1 MNFTNWIA
9 SSKFDIPADVQKSVW
24 QKQNIISNCFALPI
38 VFLVG
43 RLSDRMSPKLLVP
56 GVLIFQIILM
66 GGYML
71 CGDPTG
77 WYAYVLSA
85 FQGGSGYAVIVA
97 MQGYAVKRVPKMIR
111 GIVMALI
118 ISLSSLG
125 GVIYLQVSK
134 PFFETAPNMVFGFIG
149 IFDIIVLVF
158 ILICIALGKYGD
170 IAPQED
176 TFGEGNSQK
185 HEKGTADV
193 VKNDDRGFDD
203 DIPEVPYFKDIY
215 DEHIPEMSSERE
227 ASSFHTK
234 KFLHKSGRSSRHV
247 YDDCLSDGDE
257 QNDIIIG
264 SIRQTQNRNS
274 YKGTVDSMA
283 YNDQMRATA

>member
-1 MNFTNWIA
+1 
-9 SSKFDIPADVQKSVW
+9 
-24 QKQNIISNCFALPI
+24 
-38 VFLVG
+38 
-43 RLSDRMSPKLLVP
+43 
-56 GVLIFQIILM
+56 M
-66 GGYML
+66 GAYML
-71 CGDPTG
+71 CQDPTG

-85 FQGGSGYAVIVA
+85 FQGGSGYAIIVA

-118 ISLSSLG
+118 ISLSGLG

-134 PFFETAPNMVFGFIG
+134 PFFETAPNMVYGFIG
-149 IFDIIVLVF
+149 IFDILVLIF
-158 ILICIALGKYGD
+158 ILICIFLGKYGD

-193 VKNDDRGFDD
+193 VKADDYGFDD
-203 DIPEVPYFKDIY
+203 DIPDVPYFKDIY
-215 DEHIPEMSSERE
+215 DEHIPEMSSDRE

-234 KFLHKSGRSSRHV
+234 KFVQKSGRSGKI
-247 YDDCLSDGDE
+247 YDDSFHSDGEE

-264 SIRQTQNRNS
+264 SIRQTERQNRNS
-274 YKGTVDSMA
+274 YKGTLDSV
-283 YNDQMRATA
+283 YD

>member
-1 MNFTNWIA
+1 MIDKKVISYGIMAAMQLIWAVLVYLMISEPTILNDKEERHQNKKSFCGKLFSMLRQAYKACLQDPALFISLIGLIPSRNTANLQQVNFTNWIA
-9 SSKFDIPADVQKSVW
+9 SSKFGIPPDVQKSVW

-43 RLSDRMSPKLLVP
+43 RLSDRMSPKVLVP
-56 GVLIFQIILM
+56 SVLVFQIILM

-125 GVIYLQVSK
+125 GVIYLQVTK

-170 IAPQED
+170 IAP
-176 TFGEGNSQK
+176 
-185 HEKGTADV
+185 
-193 VKNDDRGFDD
+193 
-203 DIPEVPYFKDIY
+203 
-215 DEHIPEMSSERE
+215 
-227 ASSFHTK
+227 
-234 KFLHKSGRSSRHV
+234 
-247 YDDCLSDGDE
+247 
-257 QNDIIIG
+257 
-264 SIRQTQNRNS
+264 
-274 YKGTVDSMA
+274 
-283 YNDQMRATA
+283 